1 MVTTLDYVILFAY
14 LLIILIIGVYSSKR
28 EHLEGYLANNRKT
41 KLYLLTFSNISTF
54 IGAGAVVTV
63 ASTAY
68 TSGIS
73 YAIVVLISLVIACIL
88 YALIAPKIKRFGDS
102 ARAYT
107 VGHFLEYRYGISN
120 RYVFAFFY
128 ILLAF
133 LWMAI
138 QFVAIAQLLKVLLG
152 INFLFALIASVVV
165 TIIYTSLAGLISD
178 MLTDFFQFWVMLLT
192 FLILIPVLWVRSDG
206 LTALTSL
213 PSSYFDPMAFGGV
226 AFLIGG
232 IFLSGLVLIPSVHYW
247 QRIYAAESLQTSR
260 KSFLYSIP
268 GILFFVCA
276 SALVGL
282 FAVSL
287 LPQAE
292 PDSVLFVLM
301 TTYLPSGLLGLCF
314 AGIIAVVMSSIDSL
328 LIGGSATILKDI
340 YQPLFRPKAQEHEL
354 LNMVRYITVIFG
366 LIGALVAFFFQN
378 IVTLSL
384 LTAFTALCFVP
395 TILGGLFWKRA
406 TAKASISSLLS
417 SLIVLFVL
425 FPFMPKTAF
434 LPSFFIGIL
443 VLVLISF
450 FSRHSPSEHSNF

>member
-41 KLYLLTFSNISTF
+41 KLYLLTFSNIATF

-107 VGHFLEYRYGISN
+107 VGHFLEHRYGKSN
-120 RYVFAFFY
+120 KYVFAFFY

-178 MLTDFFQFWVMLLT
+178 MLTDFFQFWVMLVT
-192 FLILIPVLWVRSDG
+192 FVVLIPIAWFKADG
-206 LTALTSL
+206 LTAMTAL
-213 PSSYFDPMAFGGV
+213 PQSYFDPFAFGGII
-226 AFLIGG
+226 FFFGG
-232 IFLSGLVLIPSVHYW
+232 LLLSGLVQIPSVHSW
-247 QRIYAAESLQTSR
+247 QRIYAAESQ
-260 KSFLYSIP
+260 K
-268 GILFFVCA
+268 
-276 SALVGL
+276 
-282 FAVSL
+282 
-287 LPQAE
+287 
-292 PDSVLFVLM
+292 
-301 TTYLPSGLLGLCF
+301 
-314 AGIIAVVMSSIDSL
+314 
-328 LIGGSATILKDI
+328 
-340 YQPLFRPKAQEHEL
+340 
-354 LNMVRYITVIFG
+354 
-366 LIGALVAFFFQN
+366 
-378 IVTLSL
+378 
-384 LTAFTALCFVP
+384 
-395 TILGGLFWKRA
+395 
-406 TAKASISSLLS
+406 TAKN
-417 SLIVLFVL
+417 
-425 FPFMPKTAF
+425 
-434 LPSFFIGIL
+434 
-443 VLVLISF
+443 
-450 FSRHSPSEHSNF
+450 SNLYC